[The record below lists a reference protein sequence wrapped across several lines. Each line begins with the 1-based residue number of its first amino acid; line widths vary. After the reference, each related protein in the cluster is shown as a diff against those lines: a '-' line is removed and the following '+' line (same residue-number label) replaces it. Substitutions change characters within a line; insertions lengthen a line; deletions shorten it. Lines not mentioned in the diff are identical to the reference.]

1 MAFNPSGAVDC
12 DISVFGSWVTET
24 DPVNLPPGVS
34 PDCPGCAFVPG
45 NVFTRPALQKVF
57 NPPLAANVTVTY
69 GKSYVA
75 PNGTIYN
82 LYLASNGILYSE
94 NVTTSPGTATALF
107 TSFPNLYA
115 RSVTAFGREYLAIS
129 DGLHGQDVPLQ
140 FDGTNL
146 DRVTQDGPGTPPTVS
161 SVQLP
166 ATTMTSS
173 GNTLTRQ
180 NNTVTGVT
188 ATPNGLQ
195 VGYQV
200 QISNVPDSNSTSV
213 VQTNTSG
220 SQAVNG
226 SVWQLASG
234 QYRSLFNPGTS
245 ALGDFIAQGFGFTI
259 PSSAT
264 ILGVVATLSVVAQA
278 TTAGTVAQVA
288 LWNSSGMQ
296 GTAKS
301 PATPITTTS
310 TATAY
315 GSPADLW
322 GATLTPAVVNDPSF
336 GFAASVAADSIRDF
350 LNFPFTVQVYYT
362 LSGSGTIA
370 DIDTIVINNEVTP
383 GLALVTTNTPHGL
396 VPNIF
401 VSIVGVEP
409 GTVANVAAAQW
420 VAGTTTLTTTQDHN
434 LTPGAIIQVAS
445 VTTSTGSTT
454 FSFNGTFQILQV
466 PAPNQMIYAQVPIT
480 ALDPDV
486 IDATASTGALTVAW
500 PIPSNTPTPTYFQV
514 ESTPS
519 PTTFYIQV
527 TYSDATW
534 TTGTVGF
541 AWEGTFYVTAILSS
555 TIFQYQQYGPNG
567 ATTAVGT
574 VTPFGQAA
582 PGIHQ
587 CRISFQTRQGS
598 ITKPSPWVQFIANG
612 GQYIQVSDMA
622 TGPPNIQAR
631 ILEFTGALG
640 SQFYYLAVPAQVN
653 GQIVST
659 ATQVNDNTT
668 TSILL
673 DFSDNSLFAGTS
685 TSIPGNNTP
694 AQITMDGA
702 LGFASFES
710 YLIMWGQRNRVT
722 SLLNMGFDGGV
733 TPNLPNTPTG
743 WTQQPGGGFFSVVT
757 SPRGNGLGGAWSVS
771 NTGTI
776 SQSGYQDQ
784 TGDPIL
790 TPNTQYSYRVWL
802 RGAGTLVATISSTS
816 TGFTSS
822 TTFTF
827 TDFVGH
833 FFQQDFSLETPLPIP
848 SDMILSLT
856 ATAAGATVI
865 VDEGSLIFTAN
876 PFTNSILNVSYANN
890 PEAFDGVTG
899 ETGPGDDPHQ
909 VMDFATIADI
919 PYILTR
925 DPGGRLHEI
934 SATGT
939 TLPSGW
945 QVNER
950 ASNCGVLSAF
960 CLTKSQADDNS
971 SSGGEEWFAWAS
983 ETGARIFGGNQPWK
997 ISQEI
1002 QPNWN
1007 SGSDFPTANEINLA
1021 AATTCYSMNDPVGR
1035 VVYFFLPLGTAASP
1049 SAIYTVN
1056 YRELDSAEAI
1066 AQSAPYRT
1074 GMSGK
1079 LIATDN
1085 TRKWSP
1091 WYLGINGGARMYRS
1105 ASELVPTFFAG
1116 ARTGGAFGNVYILNP
1131 NKFTDDDYGAIQ
1143 SWYTTAA
1150 LPSRDQEEALQL
1162 GSWRKIITYMGG
1174 FFSGVGNIVI
1184 TLFPES
1190 LTNEWPLNCLRPL
1203 SAAPI
1208 INLEYGG
1215 GNCEAYRTFFRITP
1229 QASSGTDQAFRMS
1242 RFVVSFRKSKIG
1254 VRGTAT

>member
-12 DISVFGSWVTET
+12 DVSVFGSWCTET

-45 NVFTRPALQKVF
+45 NVFTRPAFQKVF
-57 NPPLAANVTVTY
+57 NPPLASGQTITY

-75 PNGTIYN
+75 PDGTIFN
-82 LYLASNGILYSE
+82 LYLASNGIMYSE
-94 NVTTSPGTATALF
+94 NVSTAPGTATALF

-115 RSVTAFGREYLAIS
+115 RSVTAFGREYIAIS
-129 DGLHGQDVPLQ
+129 DGLHGQDAPLQ

-146 DRVTQDGPGTPPTVS
+146 DRVTQDGPGTPPTVT
-161 SVQLP
+161 SVALP
-166 ATTMTSS
+166 AVQMTSS

-213 VQTNTSG
+213 VQTNTS
-220 SQAVNG
+220 SNQVVNG
-226 SVWQLASG
+226 AVWHLTSG
-234 QYRSLFNPGTS
+234 QYRSQFNPGTS
-245 ALGDFIAQGFGFTI
+245 ALGDFVAQGFGFTI

-264 ILGVVATLSVVAQA
+264 ILGVVATLSVVSQAA
-278 TTAGTVAQVA
+278 TTGTVAQIA
-288 LWNSSGMQ
+288 LWEGGSQ
-296 GTAKS
+296 EGTAKS

-322 GATLTPAVVNDPSF
+322 GAALTPAIVNDPSF
-336 GFAASVAADSIRDF
+336 GFAVSCATDSIRVF
-350 LNFPFTVQVYYT
+350 LNFPFTVQVFYT

-370 DIDTIVINNEVTP
+370 DIDTITINNEVTP

-420 VAGTTTLTTTQDHN
+420 VAGTTTLTTSANHN

-466 PAPNQMIYAQVPIT
+466 PAPNQLIYAQVPIT

-486 IDATASTGALTVAW
+486 INATPSTGALTVAW

-514 ESTPS
+514 ESCPS

-541 AWEGTFYVTAILSS
+541 AWEGTFYVTAILSA
-555 TIFQYQQYGPNG
+555 TVFQYQQYGPNG
-567 ATTAVGT
+567 ATSAVGT

-582 PGIHQ
+582 PGIHL
-587 CRISFQTRQGS
+587 CRLSYQTRQGS
-598 ITKPSPWVQFIANG
+598 ITRPSPWVQFIANG
-612 GQYIQVSDMA
+612 GQYIQVADMA

-640 SQFYYLAVPAQVN
+640 SQFYYLAVPGQVN

-694 AQITMDGA
+694 AQITLDGA

-710 YLIMWGQRNRVT
+710 YLLTWGQRNRVT

-733 TPNLPNTPTG
+733 TPSASFTPTG
-743 WTQQPGGGFFSVVT
+743 WTQVAGANFGVET
-757 SPRGNGLGGAWSVS
+757 SPRGNGLGGAWFAPGTS
-771 NTGTI
+771 TI
-776 SQSGYQDQ
+776 SQSLYQDQ
-784 TGDPIL
+784 TGTPIA
-790 TPNTQYSYRVWL
+790 TPNTQYAYRALLSGV
-802 RGAGTLVATISSTS
+802 GTLVAMISSAS
-816 TGFTSS
+816 TGFTST
-822 TTFTF
+822 TTFNINTS
-827 TDFVGH
+827 VPE

-856 ATAAGATVI
+856 ATSAGLVVV
-865 VDEGSLIFTAN
+865 VDEGSLIFTN
-876 PFTNSILNVSYANN
+876 TPYTNSILNVSYANN
-890 PEAFDGVTG
+890 PEGFDGITG

-919 PYILTR
+919 PYILTL

-950 ASNCGVLSAF
+950 AANCGALSAF

-971 SSGGEEWFAWAS
+971 SSGGEEWFAWMS
-983 ETGARIFGGNQPWK
+983 ESGARIFGGNQPWK

-1007 SGSDFPTANEINLA
+1007 SGTDFPTDFELNLA
-1021 AATTCYSMNDPVGR
+1021 AATTSYAMNDPVGR
-1035 VVYFFLPLGTAASP
+1035 VIYFFMPLGAATSP
-1049 SAIYTVN
+1049 SAIYTMN

-1066 AQSAPYRT
+1066 AQSAPYRV
-1074 GMSGK
+1074 GFSGK
-1079 LIATDN
+1079 LVATDN

-1091 WYLGINGGARMYRS
+1091 WYIGMNGGARMYRS
-1105 ASELVPTFFAG
+1105 ASELVPIFFAG
-1116 ARTGGAFGNVYILNP
+1116 AVPGLITGNVYILNP
-1131 NKFTDDDYGAIQ
+1131 NKFTDDDYGPIQ
-1143 SWYTTAA
+1143 SYYTTAA

-1190 LTNEWPLNCLRPL
+1190 LSNQWPLQCVRAL
-1203 SAAPI
+1203 STTPI

-1215 GNCEAYRTFFRITP
+1215 GNCEAYRTFYRITP
-1229 QASSGTDQAFRMS
+1229 QAATGTDQAFRMS
-1242 RFVVSFRKSKIG
+1242 RFVVSLRKSRIG
-1254 VRGTAT
+1254 VRGSAT